1 MTRRRTLTVLGV
13 AAVVVALDALTK
25 LLTVTRL
32 EDQPLDLGWVVL
44 RSGRNTGISFSLGAD
59 LAPWIV
65 MAGTGAAVLLIIVL
79 ALRGTVHPAS
89 AAGLLVGGGLGN
101 WLDRLGDGAVVDMV
115 DLGWFPVFNLA
126 DVALNLGVV
135 LVLLDGLLHGDPA
148 EDADAGD
155 APAEEDPAGD
165 THTGDGPPDDDAAR
179 AAASGPPEHDA

>member
-13 AAVVVALDALTK
+13 AALVIALDALTK

-65 MAGTGAAVLLIIVL
+65 TAGTGAAVLLIVVL
-79 ALRGTVHPAS
+79 ALRGSVHPPS

-126 DVALNLGVV
+126 DVALNVGVA
-135 LVLLDGLLHGDPA
+135 LVLIDGLLHGDPRDHGA
-148 EDADAGD
+148 AAG
-155 APAEEDPAGD
+155 PE
-165 THTGDGPPDDDAAR
+165 DDAAADGAGATTSEPLER
-179 AAASGPPEHDA
+179 DA

>member
-13 AAVVVALDALTK
+13 AAVVLALDALTK

-32 EDQPLDLGWVVL
+32 EGQPLDLGWVVL

-59 LAPWIV
+59 LAPWV
-65 MAGTGAAVLLIIVL
+65 VVAGTGAAVLLIIVL
-79 ALRGTVHPAS
+79 ALRGTVHPPS

-135 LVLLDGLLHGDPA
+135 LVLLDGLLHGD
-148 EDADAGD
+148 ERDTADE
-155 APAEEDPAGD
+155 P
-165 THTGDGPPDDDAAR
+165 HDGPDDDAAP
-179 AAASGPPEHDA
+179 ATASGPVERDA